1 MKCSA
6 FMKITSCAIAL
17 LAASTYYTRSCLGAD
32 STHANLAEL
41 TKNPLTLPAP
51 KDRRLRPLVVI
62 LADNAG
68 TETTDFVIPY
78 GVLKESGAADVVT
91 VSTEPGTVELMPAL
105 QIRADMTMM
114 QFDESTPVGADILII
129 PAMNRAENPVLLD
142 WVRAQSKKG
151 ATVVSI
157 CEGARVI
164 AHAGLLEG
172 KAATT
177 HWSGLEEMA
186 EAFPGTTW
194 VHNQRFV
201 IDEQVM
207 TTTGISASLP
217 ASLALV
223 EAIAGRHA
231 AEFTA
236 QRLGLSAWEIDH
248 DTSAF
253 TLTADRILL
262 VAGNWFAVWRHEVV
276 EMPVDGGFD
285 EISVA
290 LMADAWSRT
299 FRSEALAT
307 NVSGAVRS
315 RHGLLIETETG
326 SELGQYVLPFYAG
339 TPASAL
345 DAAIEGIAERYGAPT
360 ADLVAL
366 HSNIRG
372 VSPDC
377 SAQRSS
383 ENVI

>member
-6 FMKITSCAIAL
+6 LIKITSFAIVL
-17 LAASTYYTRSCLGAD
+17 LAASTYCTRSCLGAD
-32 STHANLAEL
+32 STHAKIADMTN
-41 TKNPLTLPAP
+41 NSLTLQAP
-51 KDRRLRPLVVI
+51 KDRRVRPLVVI

-78 GVLKESGAADVVT
+78 GVLKESGAADVVA

-105 QIRADMTMM
+105 QIRADMTIG
-114 QFDESTPVGADILII
+114 QFDESTPNGADILIV
-129 PAMNRAENPVLLD
+129 PAMDRAENPVLLN
-142 WVRAQSKKG
+142 WVRAQSEKG

-186 EAFPGTTW
+186 KAFPGTTW

-201 IDEQVM
+201 IDGQVM

-231 AEFTA
+231 AELTA
-236 QRLGLSAWEIDH
+236 QRLGLSTWKTDH

-253 TLTADRILL
+253 TLTADRIFLA
-262 VAGNWFAVWRHEVV
+262 AGNWLAVWRHEVV
-276 EMPVDGGFD
+276 EIPVDGGFD

-315 RHGLLIETETG
+315 RHGLLMETEAG
-326 SELGQYVLPFYAG
+326 SELGRYVLPVYAG
-339 TPASAL
+339 TSASAL
-345 DAAIEGIAERYGAPT
+345 DAAIEGIAGRYGAPT
-360 ADLVAL
+360 ADFVAL
-366 HSNIRG
+366 QFEYPR
-372 VSPDC
+372 
-377 SAQRSS
+377 R
-383 ENVI
+383 